1 MLSKN
6 REWERSDACQAAF
19 DRFKADITEEPIL
32 ALPDFTKAFE
42 VHTDA
47 SDFAINGILM
57 QEGHPIAFESR
68 KLNEAKRRYSAHE
81 REMTAVVHCL
91 RTWRHYVLGAHFV
104 VKTDNVAT
112 MYFQSQKKLTSKQAR
127 WQDFLAEFNF
137 TFEYKSGKAN
147 VVADT
152 LSRKGALATIVSS
165 NCSSIVEGIKE
176 GMHYDPVAKQL
187 FALAQQGK
195 TKKFWEED
203 GLLYTA
209 GRRVYVLK

>member
-1 MLSKN
+1 
-6 REWERSDACQAAF
+6 
-19 DRFKADITEEPIL
+19 
-32 ALPDFTKAFE
+32 
-42 VHTDA
+42 
-47 SDFAINGILM
+47 
-57 QEGHPIAFESR
+57 
-68 KLNEAKRRYSAHE
+68 
-81 REMTAVVHCL
+81 MTAVVHCL
-91 RTWRHYVLGAHFV
+91 RTWRHYVLGAQFV

-112 MYFQSQKKLTSKQAR
+112 TYFQSQKKLTAKQAR

-152 LSRKGALATIVSS
+152 LSRKDALATIVSS

-203 GLLYTA
+203 GLLYTS
-209 GRRVYVLK
+209 GRRVYVPK